1 PQLWVVRCGRE
12 LLGGVAAPVADLFH
26 TFAAGV
32 LEKSDF
38 VAGMFE
44 LVDVSPNLRLPRSLV
59 GCGLAA
65 TGTAR
70 MKGDARPRSS
80 LPVVQFEEDAA
91 HFFDLLVRTQNVLV
105 AQQVSKAEF
114 TGFAFR
120 LLPGVERTV
129 FGPQLLGRVA
139 GHPKNVLVEHTY
151 LSPGPN
157 ERTKRRRDEA
167 LNNKAPIL

>member
-1 PQLWVVRCGRE
+1 MSLPQLWSFVGGRE
-12 LLGGVAAPVADLFH
+12 RLGGVAAPVGDLFH

-44 LVDVSPNLRLPRSLV
+44 FVDVSPNLRLPRSVV

-70 MKGDARPRSS
+70 MKGDTRPRSS
-80 LPVVQFEEDAA
+80 LHVLQFEEDAA
-91 HFFDLLVRTQNVLV
+91 HFFDLFVGTQNVLV
-105 AQQVSKAEF
+105 AQQVSKTEF
-114 TGFAFR
+114 AGFAFR

-151 LSPGPN
+151 LSPGLN
-157 ERTKRRRDEA
+157 E
-167 LNNKAPIL
+167 